1 MKKVSNLYE
10 TYNSAGDIYALF
22 IELSQNIL
30 KPLGISS
37 LIISNKW
44 LRANYGESL
53 RNYLVDKTNPI
64 ELIDFGQNL
73 LFESAIVHTNIIT
86 AQKQKNQNELSAVR
100 IPDGFFKNDN
110 IEFKSYVDVHKIE
123 NLKIDSAIWNIISPN
138 LKQLKSKVE
147 KIGKKLMDWKV
158 EIYRGILTGYNE
170 AFIIDSATRTELI
183 SKDSKNEA
191 IIKPILRGRDTR
203 KYFCNYA
210 DLYLLNTHNGYRNVE
225 RIDVIKDFPTIYD
238 YLKTHEQNAEKRF
251 DKGVHWTNLRN
262 CAYLDKFEAPKI
274 IFSEIVSEP
283 QFYYDEKGYY
293 PEATTFL
300 LTGEKLKYLTA
311 LLNSKAVTFLFK
323 SFYMGGELVG
333 KIQYKKAFLEQ
344 VPLPYP
350 TQKQE
355 KQLTDLVNKIL
366 KAKKTNSNTD
376 TSDYE
381 NQIDI
386 LVYKL
391 YKLSYE
397 EILIIDS
404 DFELSEEEYR
414 N

>member
-30 KPLGISS
+30 KPSGISS

-86 AQKQKNQNELSAVR
+86 AQKQENQNELSAVR
-100 IPDGFFKNDN
+100 IPDVFFKNDN
-110 IEFKSYVDVHKIE
+110 VEFKSYVDIHKIE
-123 NLKIDSAIWNIISPN
+123 NLKIDSAIWNIIPPN
-138 LKQLKSKVE
+138 LKQLKNKVE
-147 KIGKKLMDWKV
+147 KIGKKLIDWEV
-158 EIYRGILTGYNE
+158 SINFGIKTGYNE

-210 DLYLLNTHNGYRNVE
+210 DLYMITLFPSLNL
-225 RIDVIKDFPTIYD
+225 DIKNYPIIKE
-238 YLKTHEQNAEKRF
+238 YLKLFLPKLNQTGEVFVNILGENEKTRKKTPNQWYEVQ
-251 DKGVHWTNLRN
+251 DSI
-262 CAYLDKFEAPKI
+262 AYHKEIEKNKI

-333 KIQYKKAFLEQ
+333 KI
-344 VPLPYP
+344 
-350 TQKQE
+350 
-355 KQLTDLVNKIL
+355 
-366 KAKKTNSNTD
+366 
-376 TSDYE
+376 
-381 NQIDI
+381 
-386 LVYKL
+386 
-391 YKLSYE
+391 
-397 EILIIDS
+397 
-404 DFELSEEEYR
+404 
-414 N
+414 